1 MSILSKLP
9 LEVSELEARIG
20 YRFNNIRLLELAV
33 THSSYSNELKA
44 KGVPCEN
51 NERLEFLGDAVLELV
66 VSEFLYSNYRE
77 YPEGQ
82 LTKLRASVVCERALA
97 SYSLRIGLGDFIKLG
112 NGEENNHGRE
122 NKSLLADAFEA
133 TLAAIFLDGKDDGKA
148 NVAEFVLPYVSE
160 ELKHLAAEGVGDY
173 KSQLQQFIQQS
184 GTSQVDYVLVGI
196 SGPEHRRTFTI
207 EARLDSNVIGHGVG
221 TRKGIAEQ
229 NAAHEALVLFGQ
241 LDGTTK
247 DE

>member
-1 MSILSKLP
+1 MSKLP

-20 YRFNNIRLLELAV
+20 YHFNDIKLLELAV

-82 LTKLRASVVCERALA
+82 LTKLRASVVCERALS
-97 SYSLRIGLGDFIKLG
+97 SYSLMIGLGDFIKLG
-112 NGEENNHGRE
+112 NGEENNNGRQ
-122 NKSLLADAFEA
+122 NRSLLADAFEA
-133 TLAAIFLDGKDDGKA
+133 TLAAIFLDGKENGKA
-148 NVAEFVLPYVSE
+148 NVAKFVLPYVSE
-160 ELKHLAAEGVGDY
+160 ELKHLASEGGVGDY

-196 SGPEHRRTFTI
+196 SGPEHKRTFTI

-241 LDGTTK
+241 LEGAAK

>member
-1 MSILSKLP
+1 MSVLPKLP
-9 LEVSELEARIG
+9 LKVSELEARIG
-20 YRFNNIRLLELAV
+20 YRFENIELLELAV
-33 THSSYSNELKA
+33 THSSYSNELRA

-66 VSEFLYSNYRE
+66 VSEFLYSNYRD

-97 SYSLRIGLGDFIKLG
+97 SYSSMIGLGDFIKLG
-112 NGEENNHGRE
+112 NGEENNNGRK
-122 NKSLLADAFEA
+122 NGSLLADAFEA
-133 TLAAIFLDGKDDGKA
+133 TLAAMFLDGGENGKA
-148 NVAEFVLPYVSE
+148 NVSKFVLPYVAE
-160 ELKHLAAEGVGDY
+160 ELKHLAEEGVRDY

-207 EARLDSNVIGHGVG
+207 EARLDSNVIGHGTG

-229 NAAHEALVLFGQ
+229 NAAHEALALFGQ
-241 LDGTTK
+241 LPSASK